1 MKSEVI
7 FDDGTHKWIVM
18 GRDNTKKEKVID
30 TNEYVIIDNSE
41 AMLLDPGGIEI
52 FPAVLTELTKFV
64 EINKIRSIF
73 ASHQDPDISSSLAMW
88 LDLVPNVNIYA
99 PWIWIGFI
107 SHFGMGTDFKL
118 NPIPDEGME
127 LRVGNISVYCV
138 PAHFCHSAGNFS
150 LFDPKA
156 NILFSGDIGAGLVPD
171 NYPLIVDNFNEHTQY
186 MEGFH
191 KRWMPSS
198 IYLKAWIKRVRAL
211 NPSIIAPQHGSIFMG
226 DNVEKFLN
234 WLDTFEVGVINLGNE
249 SSDFNNSIWMKW
261 KK

>member
-7 FDDGTHKWIVM
+7 YDDGAHKWIVM

-64 EINKIRSIF
+64 DINKITLKYF

-107 SHFGMGTDFKL
+107 SH
-118 NPIPDEGME
+118 
-127 LRVGNISVYCV
+127 
-138 PAHFCHSAGNFS
+138 
-150 LFDPKA
+150 
-156 NILFSGDIGAGLVPD
+156 SGWHRF
-171 NYPLIVDNFNEHTQY
+171 Y
-186 MEGFH
+186 
-191 KRWMPSS
+191 
-198 IYLKAWIKRVRAL
+198 IKS
-211 NPSIIAPQHGSIFMG
+211 N
-226 DNVEKFLN
+226 
-234 WLDTFEVGVINLGNE
+234 T
-249 SSDFNNSIWMKW
+249 
-261 KK
+261 